1 MLWLV
6 CWSITWPLFL
16 SDSNEQTEFSTWSTV
31 LPGERWHWDAPPTNS
46 EILTQHNALH
56 ALHLSSTHHIHTHT
70 TQTHTHTHYTTTTTT
85 TTYIYIHTQH
95 TYIDSLNLLP
105 ALYSLPGYPQEH
117 SSGCVDWARSGECT
131 WRFEHIIYTTQD
143 WWGHCRLITHCSL
156 PLSRVLQTHST

>member
-1 MLWLV
+1 MNKQSLARDPLYYLEKDDIEML
-6 CWSITWPLFL
+6 
-16 SDSNEQTEFSTWSTV
+16 
-31 LPGERWHWDAPPTNS
+31 RPPTVRYLLN
-46 EILTQHNALH
+46 TMHYMRCTYQVH
-56 ALHLSSTHHIHTHT
+56 TTYTHT
-70 TQTHTHTHYTTTTTT
+70 LHRHTHTHYTTTTTT